1 MTKAASEAKPPVNAY
16 GWAARD
22 SSGVLSPFHFTRRA
36 NSDDDITVK
45 ILYCGICHGDIHLVK
60 NKIWPT
66 LYPTVPGHE
75 IVGQVTRIGK
85 NVTKFR
91 VGDIA
96 GVGCIVGSCGSCDNC
111 KQDLENYC
119 PKMLWTFQGQHEDGT
134 RAFGGYSDNMVVE
147 ERYAVLI
154 PNGFALAGTAP
165 LLCAGITV
173 YSPLKHFGLS
183 KPDTHLG
190 VVGLGG
196 LGHMAVKF
204 AKAFGVK
211 VTVVSSSPSKQK
223 EAVERLGADSFLVSH
238 DQEQLEAAMG
248 TMDGIIDTVSAPHP
262 LLPLIGLLKTSGKLI
277 LVGAPIEPPELPVFP
292 IIMGRKLIAG
302 SAMGGL
308 KETQEMID
316 FAAKH
321 NVTADVEVVP
331 MDYVNTA
338 LDRLD
343 KGDVKYRFV
352 IDVANTIN
360 NHDEASP

>member
-1 MTKAASEAKPPVNAY
+1 MTKAAFEAKPPVNAY

-75 IVGQVTRIGK
+75 IVGQVIRTGK

-173 YSPLKHFGLS
+173 
-183 KPDTHLG
+183 
-190 VVGLGG
+190 
-196 LGHMAVKF
+196 
-204 AKAFGVK
+204 
-211 VTVVSSSPSKQK
+211 TVVSSSPSKQK

-248 TMDGIIDTVSAPHP
+248 TMDGIIDTVSSPHP
-262 LLPLIGLLKTSGKLI
+262 LAFDWL
-277 LVGAPIEPPELPVFP
+277 A
-292 IIMGRKLIAG
+292 
-302 SAMGGL
+302 
-308 KETQEMID
+308 QD
-316 FAAKH
+316 
-321 NVTADVEVVP
+321 
-331 MDYVNTA
+331 
-338 LDRLD
+338 
-343 KGDVKYRFV
+343 
-352 IDVANTIN
+352 
-360 NHDEASP
+360 